1 MAEKC
6 LSFDGTDDYVNCGTL
21 NQAVYTFE
29 MWVKPT
35 NEISK
40 TLAYEVPLCLDIGYG
55 WSGVIFGAWTSGLA
69 DEIVATGAGGDQP
82 RTGWCGEGTIS
93 AGNWHYIVFVWNSAE
108 SHYDIYIDND
118 QKTVTSGTSPGHV
131 PLITAQEVWIGAR
144 DNEGAAGEFTGLI
157 DEVRLSSVART
168 AAEISAIWNG
178 GNGVQ
183 FEVDANTVALWHMNE
198 GADSTI
204 YDETD
209 NDNDGTITGASWAD
223 GYVFSP
229 SVTEKVDSDTGSGS
243 ELKTLTVTL
252 SKSDSGSGL
261 ESLLLDAAYIL
272 SEAGQ
277 GTGAASIILTGADA
291 GNGAETLTNLISALA
306 RIETGSGIE
315 TVTFRCFTH
324 GDSGQGTDDLASLM
338 NSVLSDETASGA
350 DTATALLSALA
361 TTEIGSGIDGLLGRV
376 LSLVD
381 TGSGLDVATLYKA
394 LFAADSG
401 TGIEALAILLALTS
415 SSEAGSGADLLR
427 AKIEHT
433 AGGDIKLPS
442 GGQTSIPSRKVGI

>member
-6 LSFDGTDDYVNCGTL
+6 LSFDGTDDYVVTIYAPTYGLTDDFTWEC
-21 NQAVYTFE
+21 
-29 MWVKPT
+29 WVKTSQDDT
-35 NEISK
+35 NCHTIIAGRQNLTSA
-40 TLAYEVPLCLDIGYG
+40 TDLMQLYIYSGYLKVIIRDED
-55 WSGVIFGAWTSGLA
+55 GVTSHRLTEDLFVA
-69 DEIVATGAGGDQP
+69 DD
-82 RTGWCGEGTIS
+82 
-93 AGNWHYIVFVWNSAE
+93 NWHYVVFKRDTTADKFYLIVDNGTPKEWTDNSTGNIRLTAE
-108 SHYDIYIDND
+108 FMFGCEDYGGDKRYD
-118 QKTVTSGTSPGHV
+118 
-131 PLITAQEVWIGAR
+131 
-144 DNEGAAGEFTGLI
+144 FTGLI
-157 DEVRLSSVART
+157 DETRVSNIARSAT
-168 AAEISAIWNG
+168 EISAVWNG

-183 FEVDANTVALWHMNE
+183 FEVDANTVALWHFNE
-198 GADSTI
+198 GADSTA

-229 SVTEKVDSDTGSGS
+229 SVTEKIDSDTGSGS
-243 ELKTLTVTL
+243 ELKTLAATL

-291 GNGAETLTNLISALA
+291 GNGVETLTNLISALA
-306 RIETGSGIE
+306 RVETGSGIE
-315 TVTFRCFTH
+315 TVASRCFTH
-324 GDSGQGTDDLASLM
+324 SDSGQGTDDLASLM
-338 NSVLSDETASGA
+338 NSVLSGETASGA
-350 DTATALLSALA
+350 DTTIALLSALA
-361 TTEIGSGIDGLLGRV
+361 TTENGSGIDGLLGRV
-376 LSLVD
+376 LSLID

-401 TGIEALAILLALTS
+401 TGIEALATLLALTN

>member
-6 LSFDGTDDYVNCGTL
+6 LSFDGIDDYATVLDDDSLEPTDDLSVE
-21 NQAVYTFE
+21 A
-29 MWVKPT
+29 WVKRSSSG
-35 NEISK
+35 EIDLIVSK
-40 TLAYEVPLCLDIGYG
+40 RYDADRNAPYELMVKADNKPAFWVGNGTTTLQ
-55 WSGVIFGAWTSGLA
+55 FTSS
-69 DEIVATGAGGDQP
+69 V
-82 RTGWCGEGTIS
+82 TIDS
-93 AGNWHYIVFVWNSAE
+93 NWHYLAGVIEGTNVKLYVDAVERASDTFSGIRQTNAAKVFIGVYPDEN
-108 SHYDIYIDND
+108 
-118 QKTVTSGTSPGHV
+118 V
-131 PLITAQEVWIGAR
+131 PYS
-144 DNEGAAGEFTGLI
+144 NNPFYFNGLI
-157 DEVRLSSVART
+157 DEIRISSKARSL
-168 AAEISAIWNG
+168 AEIQAIWNG

-183 FEVDANTVALWHMNE
+183 FEVDADTEALWHFNE
-198 GADSTI
+198 GTGDSFL
-204 YDETD
+204 DETA
-209 NDNDGTITGASWAD
+209 NDNDGTKTGASWVD

-229 SVTEKVDSDTGSGS
+229 SVTEKIDSDTGSGS
-243 ELKTLTVTL
+243 ELKTLTATL

-272 SEAGQ
+272 SEVGQ

-291 GNGAETLTNLISALA
+291 GNGVEALTNLISALT

-315 TVTFRCFTH
+315 AVTSRCFTH
-324 GDSGQGTDDLASLM
+324 SDSGQGIDDLASLM
-338 NSVLSDETASGA
+338 NSVLSGETASGA
-350 DTATALLSALA
+350 DTTIALLSALA

-376 LSLVD
+376 LSLID